1 MQQIPIS
8 MNKSKFPIL
17 ILLAVLLAAC
27 STDANEEEVICTEEF
42 IVIGVKVSGATL
54 SDYYTVRVSNNDT
67 IRFTNNSTYPIG
79 NWYPILDD
87 TYQTIL
93 ENTEEDFIFYGKIND
108 ATVVNEAY
116 IIGADQCHIKKISGA
131 SQVSVQ

>member
-1 MQQIPIS
+1 

-87 TYQTIL
+87 SYQAIL
-93 ENTEEDFIFYGKIND
+93 ENTQEDFIFYGKIND